1 MIKLLDACMFVS
13 NLILHSVEKSLN
25 ARGFAVNVELLT
37 VTILILATGFIS
49 SRILI
54 SLLL

>member
-1 MIKLLDACMFVS
+1 VIKLLDACMFVS

-37 VTILILATGFIS
+37 VTILIVATGFIR